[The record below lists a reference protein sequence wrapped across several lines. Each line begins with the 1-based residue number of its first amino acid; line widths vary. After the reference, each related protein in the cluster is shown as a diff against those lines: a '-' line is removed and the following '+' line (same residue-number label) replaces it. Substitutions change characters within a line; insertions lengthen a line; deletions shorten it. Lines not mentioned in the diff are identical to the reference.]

1 MTLEVL
7 SSIHGAEA
15 SEAVEQLF
23 EVIKN
28 AKTDLNQITDAT
40 KSVNVNELRA
50 DKAIPSSDIERNLI
64 RNNFPRTKDG
74 FLVVAK
80 VIEE

>member
-23 EVIKN
+23 GVIKN
-28 AKTDLNQITDAT
+28 ADADLNQITEGT
-40 KSVNVNELRA
+40 RSVTVNDLRE
-50 DKAIPSSDIERNLI
+50 DKVIPSSNVERNCI
-64 RNNFPRTKDG
+64 HNNFPKTKDG